1 MAFEQDPLKQKKV
14 IIIASTATIKISS
27 ARLGKKKQMIT
38 NDCDYLIASFF
49 FFIRILSN
57 WTIVGGW
64 GNKDSFIWDD
74 DYPDT
79 DKWTE
84 LIENDDD
91 EGIEKWEW
99 QNEKE
104 MEELMTMAKEE
115 VLDEASGSE

>member
-1 MAFEQDPLKQKKV
+1 MFSLYWITQWKKTLKQ
-14 IIIASTATIKISS
+14 
-27 ARLGKKKQMIT
+27 R
-38 NDCDYLIASFF
+38 
-49 FFIRILSN
+49 IRVKSHIEN
-57 WTIVGGW
+57 WDTIVGGW
-64 GNKDSFIWDD
+64 GNKDSFKWND

-104 MEELMTMAKEE
+104 MEELMMMAKEE

>member
-1 MAFEQDPLKQKKV
+1 M
-14 IIIASTATIKISS
+14 
-27 ARLGKKKQMIT
+27 
-38 NDCDYLIASFF
+38 
-49 FFIRILSN
+49 
-57 WTIVGGW
+57 
-64 GNKDSFIWDD
+64 DSFIWDD

-104 MEELMTMAKEE
+104 MEELMMSAKED
-115 VLDEASGSE
+115 VLYEASVSE